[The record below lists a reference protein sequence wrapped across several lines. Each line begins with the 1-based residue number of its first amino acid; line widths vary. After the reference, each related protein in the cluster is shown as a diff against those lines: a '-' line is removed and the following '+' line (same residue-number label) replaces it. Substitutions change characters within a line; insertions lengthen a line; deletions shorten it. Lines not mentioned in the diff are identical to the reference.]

1 MKLFNI
7 NRFLIRIN
15 TFKTK
20 NTIMTLSIL
29 LNIISFLTFMFI
41 GIYLMYYED
50 NRYVLLKREL
60 ISLKIDMTNYAK
72 RSDVRKRACYV
83 NDHLNSLYGM
93 SYFLSAQYNY
103 MDFTDTI
110 YMPTTESLD
119 STYYYYRNQF
129 RLKYFDMKYP

>member
-1 MKLFNI
+1 
-7 NRFLIRIN
+7 
-15 TFKTK
+15 
-20 NTIMTLSIL
+20 
-29 LNIISFLTFMFI
+29 
-41 GIYLMYYED
+41 MYYED